1 MAVKDKSDRIISMI
15 RGAVYVDVV
24 ARVGG
29 KIQELRFLK
38 DYTDREIRDMVFD
51 TKTPPLLGEDSIM
64 AERKAKEQA
73 IVAATAEKQQQTV
86 PTPPIVPKDRAS
98 RQDMINALRAA
109 GIVGVNVNNRNA
121 LEKAYNDLMA
131 SKKQQQGGDK

>member
-1 MAVKDKSDRIISMI
+1 MASKDKSDRIISMI

-24 ARVGG
+24 ARVDG
-29 KIQELRFLK
+29 KIKELRFLK
-38 DYTDREIRDMVFD
+38 DHTDREIRDMIFD

-73 IVAATAEKQQQTV
+73 AAAAAAEKQQQTV
-86 PTPPIVPKDRAS
+86 PTPPPVDKPRAT

-109 GIVGVNVNNRNA
+109 GVVGVNVNNRNA
-121 LEKAYNDLMA
+121 LEAAYAALQ
-131 SKKQQQGGDK
+131 SGQQGGDK

>member
-29 KIQELRFLK
+29 KIKEMRFLK

-51 TKTPPLLGEDSIM
+51 TKTMPLLGEDSIT

-73 IVAATAEKQQQTV
+73 IVAAIAEKQQQTV
-86 PTPPIVPKDRAS
+86 PQPPIVPKDRAS

-109 GIVGVNVNNRNA
+109 GITGVNVNNRNA
-121 LEKAYNDLMA
+121 LEAAYAALQ
-131 SKKQQQGGDK
+131 SGQGGGK